1 MAKPKKQ
8 KRPALPPKASRAAV
22 DVARNAIAKPPPGNA
37 KAALYLCVPFA
48 EKETARNLGA
58 RWDSQVKFWFV
69 PHGEDIFKF
78 QRWWPLDLALAAQ
91 HLPRAPLHPPT
102 E

>member
-58 RWDSQVKFWFV
+58 RWDSQVKFLVRSAWRRY
-69 PHGEDIFKF
+69 F
-78 QRWWPLDLALAAQ
+78 QVSEVV
-91 HLPRAPLHPPT
+91 AP
-102 E
+102 